1 MFQISINNIFT
12 LLKCTPH
19 IRKERDSYCS
29 NEAFLQ
35 LGVDKS
41 FEFFHCRETWEKFSF
56 DNNFNILS
64 LFQEQGAFADSR
76 RH

>member
-1 MFQISINNIFT
+1 MY
-12 LLKCTPH
+12 LHCLKCTPH
-19 IRKERDSYCS
+19 IRKESDSYCT

-35 LGVDKS
+35 FGVDKS

-64 LFQEQGAFADSR
+64 LFQGQGALVNKQGHAGI
-76 RH
+76 